1 MKLILIDGKYKGAVV
16 LPKKAIDILKKYNKI
31 AVYTTTQF
39 NHKLDG
45 VLKQLDKSGIKYISS
60 QPERTNAKFQILGCD
75 MYHGNLK
82 LEEDVDAYLYI
93 GDGRFH
99 PNALLFGEADGN
111 SNKKVVMFDPPN
123 KKVHV
128 LDNKDVEKVL
138 GRRKANIKRFLMAK
152 TVGVLV
158 TTKPGQEH
166 FHYFKKLEEKYK
178 DKKFYVFT
186 CDTVSFSE
194 MENFPFIQAWV
205 NTACPRI
212 GAEDITTTDKVIVN
226 AEDVLRL

>member
-1 MKLILIDGKYKGAVV
+1 MKLVLIDGKYKGPVV
-16 LPKKAIDILKKYNKI
+16 LPKQALDILKKYKTI

-39 NHKLDG
+39 NHKLSG
-45 VLKQLDKSGIKYISS
+45 VLKQLNKAGIKYTSS

-82 LEEDVDAYLYI
+82 LQEDVDAYLYV

-99 PNALLFGEADGN
+99 PNALIFQEEDGQGTRP
-111 SNKKVVMFDPPN
+111 VIMYDPPN

-128 LDNKDVEKVL
+128 LGSKDVEKVL
-138 GRRKANIKRFLMAK
+138 GRRKANIKRFLGADR
-152 TVGVLV
+152 VGVVV

-186 CDTVSFSE
+186 CDSVSFSE

-212 GAEDITTTDKVIVN
+212 GAEDITTTEKVIVN
-226 AEDVLRL
+226 AEEALRI